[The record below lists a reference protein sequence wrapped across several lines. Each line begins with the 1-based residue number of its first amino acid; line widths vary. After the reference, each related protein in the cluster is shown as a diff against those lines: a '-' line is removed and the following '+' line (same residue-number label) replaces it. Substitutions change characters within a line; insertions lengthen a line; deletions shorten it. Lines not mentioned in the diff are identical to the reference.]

1 MRRLPAHVHDVRS
14 GSLSKIVARS
24 HYAGS
29 GGNEV
34 SQMKAA
40 GLTMSYLEL
49 LKLALPETIVVI
61 TALAVLSIGL
71 VTGRVKSTS
80 TVSTTKPTQGA
91 NGTSTATGICSAVAA
106 LGLAIAIG
114 AALMLPRNATLF
126 GGMLVIT
133 PLTSLFKIICIALAF
148 FTVLLAT
155 SEKSLRHP
163 GEYLGLILFATVGLM
178 LLVGSEE
185 LLMIFIGLEL
195 LGLSLY
201 VMTAFYKTDVRSAEA
216 GLKYFLFGSTSS
228 AFTLFGISLIYGMS
242 GTTSLAAISDK
253 LTGVSIQ
260 ALLAVGIVMTLIGFA
275 FKIAA
280 APFHLWAPDAYQGA
294 PVPSAAFIASG
305 SKVASFVVL
314 GKIVLIGF
322 APARGSADWH
332 AMLAGWSP
340 VLAVLA
346 ALSILLGNFV
356 ALAQA
361 NVRRLLAYSAV
372 AHGGYTLLGIIAGG
386 RDGFSATLFYTSTYA
401 VTLVG
406 AFAVVGVVRRQ
417 SGRGDLP
424 SFAGLAARSPFLAA
438 SMSIFLLSLA
448 GLPPL
453 AGFFGKFYLFS
464 VAFRA
469 GGNHGLLW
477 LVALALFGS
486 FVSLYYYLI
495 VLKVIFVDQR
505 SSSTPQPGQ
514 SNAGAARTSDFN
526 VSTSL
531 DLFSRITVT
540 LLAAA
545 VLFLGLMPQ
554 TLAARILASLP

>member
-71 VTGRVKSTS
+71 GTGRVKSTA
-80 TVSTTKPTQGA
+80 TVSTAKPAQSA
-91 NGTSTATGICSAVAA
+91 NDTSTATGICSAVAA

-114 AALMLPRNATLF
+114 TVLMLPRNATPF
-126 GGMLVIT
+126 GGMIVIT

-148 FTVLLAT
+148 FTVLLTT

-163 GEYLGLILFATVGLM
+163 GEYLALVLFATVGLM

-201 VMTAFYKTDVRSAEA
+201 VMTAFDKTDVRSAEA

-242 GTTSLAAISDK
+242 GTTSLAAVSEK
-253 LTGVSIQ
+253 LATVSVQ
-260 ALLAVGIVMTLIGFA
+260 PLLAVGIVMTLIGFA

-314 GKIVLIGF
+314 GKIVFIGF
-322 APARGSADWH
+322 APVKGSADWH
-332 AMLAGWSP
+332 AMIAGWSP
-340 VLAVLA
+340 VLAALA
-346 ALSILLGNFV
+346 ALSILVGNLV
-356 ALAQA
+356 ALAQT

-372 AHGGYTLLGIIAGG
+372 AHAGYTLLGIVAGG
-386 RDGFSATLFYTSTYA
+386 RDGFSATLFYTTTYA
-401 VTLVG
+401 ITLVG
-406 AFAVVGVVRRQ
+406 AFGVVGLVRRETGGDNFSDF
-417 SGRGDLP
+417 SGLV
-424 SFAGLAARSPFLAA
+424 SRSPLLAGC
-438 SMSIFLLSLA
+438 MTIFMLSLA

-464 VAFRA
+464 AAFRA
-469 GGNHGLLW
+469 GANHGLLW
-477 LVALALFGS
+477 LVAGALFGS

-495 VLKVIFVDQR
+495 VLKVIFVDKKPE
-505 SSSTPQPGQ
+505 SAT
-514 SNAGAARTSDFN
+514 AGNGPDF
-526 VSTSL
+526 
-531 DLFSRITVT
+531 FSRITVT
-540 LLAAA
+540 LLAAV
-545 VLFLGLMPQ
+545 VLVLGIMPQ
-554 TLAARILASLP
+554 TLAAKIIASLP